1 MHLIATLNRIL
12 MIYRIVKW
20 LKPKPANDKLK
31 KDKLNM
37 IATTDNQSS
46 KPTTNQAQP
55 KSLFNN

>member
-1 MHLIATLNRIL
+1 